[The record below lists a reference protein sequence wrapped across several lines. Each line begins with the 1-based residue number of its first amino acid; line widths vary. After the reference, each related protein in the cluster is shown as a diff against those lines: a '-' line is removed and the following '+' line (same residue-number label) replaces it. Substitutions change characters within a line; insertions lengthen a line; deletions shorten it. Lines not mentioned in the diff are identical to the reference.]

1 MRKKFIFGIAAVIL
15 IAVVF
20 IWQSSARL
28 NEITTKLVENVASDV
43 LQTRVIASGL
53 SIDMKRGKADIE
65 ALSIVNPEGYF
76 RKYIVEMR
84 AIEVDFEPDFIQ
96 KNILVI
102 KSLRI
107 NRPKISYQLDRSGI
121 SNMNVLMKSIETTL
135 DEANPSARDGNLKI
149 IITKLEITEGR
160 IRIDSPAAPGEITF
174 IELPAIEVTDIGR
187 SQGGVRKE
195 EATGLVIGELVRAVI
210 TTTKVGVDRVRKN
223 RKRHWLDA
231 LRDDVRPKG
240 R

>member
-43 LQTRVIASGL
+43 LQTRVITSGL

-84 AIEVDFEPDFIQ
+84 ATEVDFEPDSIQ
-96 KNILVI
+96 KNILLI

-135 DEANPSARDGNLKI
+135 DEANPWPKM
-149 IITKLEITEGR
+149 EI
-160 IRIDSPAAPGEITF
+160 
-174 IELPAIEVTDIGR
+174 
-187 SQGGVRKE
+187 
-195 EATGLVIGELVRAVI
+195 
-210 TTTKVGVDRVRKN
+210 
-223 RKRHWLDA
+223 
-231 LRDDVRPKG
+231 
-240 R
+240 